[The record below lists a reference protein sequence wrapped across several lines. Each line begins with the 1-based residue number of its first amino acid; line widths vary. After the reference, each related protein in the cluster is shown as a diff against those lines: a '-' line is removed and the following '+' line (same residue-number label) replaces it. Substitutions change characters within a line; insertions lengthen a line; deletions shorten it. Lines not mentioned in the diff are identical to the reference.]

1 MEEQAGLP
9 APGQWQL
16 GIKLSSL
23 EVAGEFGEK
32 VRVDRTA
39 EQISTKIS
47 TVCDS
52 EEPHLLQ
59 AWLGQPARSDR
70 SHNTNW
76 GLPTDNISN
85 LLIESQLD

>member
-1 MEEQAGLP
+1 MEEKAGLP

-47 TVCDS
+47 TAGGS
-52 EEPHLLQ
+52 EEPDRLQ

-70 SHNTNW
+70 SHHTNW
-76 GLPTDNISN
+76 GLPTEDISN
-85 LLIESQLD
+85 LLI